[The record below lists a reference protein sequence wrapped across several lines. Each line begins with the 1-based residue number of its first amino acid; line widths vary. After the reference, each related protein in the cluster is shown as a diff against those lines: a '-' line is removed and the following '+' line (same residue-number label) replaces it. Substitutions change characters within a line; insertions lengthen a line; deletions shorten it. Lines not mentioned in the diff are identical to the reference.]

1 MNNVKI
7 CIDTDPGIDDALAL
21 LSAFQLFDGQIVG
34 ITSVAGNQSVE
45 KTTANAAKLLDLANQ
60 TIPLYRGAEGPLA
73 RTSILAEEV
82 HGITGI
88 GKVVLPQSRRT
99 IEKSPA
105 DEAIYKM
112 ACEYNG
118 QFEIITLGPLTNI
131 ALSLMKHRDLA
142 AKIKKIT
149 MMGGGSYAGN
159 VTPYAEF
166 NFFADAE
173 AADIVFRSGIP
184 IVMVG
189 LDATH
194 NATITKTEAT
204 DALNEENYTQFIAL
218 ELFESLFENHLYHSV
233 NTSYMHDPLAVAA
246 HYDPSLVS
254 LSDAYVSIVCEP
266 NEHYGQSLVEFY
278 HESPN
283 AKVALDCDLDRFREL
298 LFSTLT
304 SYREH

>member
-1 MNNVKI
+1 MNTSKL

-21 LSAFQLFDGQIVG
+21 LSAFQLFDRQIVG
-34 ITSVAGNQSVE
+34 ITTVAGNQSVD

-73 RTSILAEEV
+73 RTSIIAEEV

-88 GKVVLPQSRRT
+88 GKVVLPPSKRM
-99 IEKSPA
+99 IETMAA

-112 ACEYNG
+112 ACEYRG
-118 QFEIITLGPLTNI
+118 HFEIITLGPLTNI

-142 AKIKKIT
+142 SKINKIT

-184 IVMVG
+184 IIMVG

-194 NATITKTEAT
+194 QATIMRNEAI

-218 ELFESLFENHLYHSV
+218 ELFGSLFENHLYHSV
-233 NTSYMHDPLAVAA
+233 NTSYMHDPLAVAT

-254 LSDAYVSIVCEP
+254 LADAHVSIVCEP
-266 NEHYGQSLVEFY
+266 NEHYGQSVVEFY

-283 AKVALDCDLDRFREL
+283 AKVALDCDLERFKQL

-304 SYREH
+304 AYHEH